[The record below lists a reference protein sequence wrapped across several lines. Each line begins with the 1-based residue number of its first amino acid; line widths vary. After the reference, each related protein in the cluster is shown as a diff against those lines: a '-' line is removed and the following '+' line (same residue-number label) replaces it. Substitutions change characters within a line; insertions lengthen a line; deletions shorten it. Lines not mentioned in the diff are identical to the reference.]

1 MAIAVVQSQ
10 GTLTYSGSG
19 STSGDPTRTD
29 NTFSSAVTT
38 GNAVVVIE
46 WISNYGNW
54 ASTITTG
61 AVTDNKGNTY
71 QRVFSLTTTNN
82 VYRNPEVLQMYVAYN
97 VTGGS
102 SFSTISNAS
111 SYAFCCCCNLSYV
124 TLYSSMISY
133 EISGLGA
140 SNPIGAYS
148 TNQGSYLSNPSSGSI
163 TNSPN
168 AILIGCA
175 GLDSN
180 NSGGPANPW
189 TGTSGF
195 TGPVTSP
202 PPTASSSPIP
212 LAAEYQIVASS
223 SSYSSS
229 MTASQLGANW
239 WYAKAIAS
247 FKASGATTPNSN
259 FMVFF

>member
-1 MAIAVVQSQ
+1 MAISVVQSQ
-10 GTLTYSGSG
+10 GVLTYSGSG
-19 STSGDPTRTD
+19 TSGDPYRTD

-46 WISNYGNW
+46 WISNY
-54 ASTITTG
+54 ASRVSTITTG

-71 QRVFSLTTTNN
+71 QQVFSLTTTNTL
-82 VYRNPEVLQMYVAYN
+82 YRNPEVLQMYVAYN

-111 SYAFCCCCNLSYV
+111 SFACCCCGNLSYG
-124 TLYSSMISY
+124 TLQSNMVSY
-133 EISGLGA
+133 EISGLGT
-140 SNPIGAYS
+140 SNPIDTYS
-148 TNQGSYLSNPSSGSI
+148 TNQGSYASNPSSGSI

-180 NSGGPANPW
+180 SMSSINW

-202 PPTASSSPIP
+202 PPRINVNFIT
-212 LAAEYQIVASS
+212 LAAEFKIVASS
-223 SSYSSS
+223 GSYSSS
-229 MTASQLGANW
+229 MTASQPGSAY

-247 FKASGATTPNSN
+247 FKAGVTNPHSS
-259 FMVFF
+259 FMAFF

>member
-10 GTLTYSGSG
+10 GTLTYSGSN
-19 STSGDPTRTD
+19 TSGDPTRTD
-29 NTFSSAVTT
+29 NKFSSAVTT

-46 WISNYGNW
+46 WISNSWG
-54 ASTITTG
+54 ASPPTTG

-71 QRVFSLTTTNN
+71 HQVFSLTTTNTQ
-82 VYRNPEVLQMYVAYN
+82 YRGPEVLQMYVAYN

-111 SYAFCCCCNLSYV
+111 SYSYCCCGTFQYP
-124 TLYSSMISY
+124 TLPSSMVSY
-133 EISGLGA
+133 EISGLGS
-140 SNPIGAYS
+140 SNPIDTYS

-180 NSGGPANPW
+180 NAGGPAITW
-189 TGTSGF
+189 TSTSGF
-195 TGPVTSP
+195 TGPISSP
-202 PPTASSSPIP
+202 PPTGSAVAIPLGTEYKIVSSSG
-212 LAAEYQIVASS
+212 
-223 SSYSSS
+223 SYSSS
-229 MTASQLGANW
+229 MTAPSTGAAY

-247 FKASGATTPNSN
+247 FKVGVTNPHSS
-259 FMVFF
+259 FMAFF

>member
-10 GTLTYSGSG
+10 GALTSSGSG
-19 STSGDPTRTD
+19 TSGDPTRTD

-46 WISNYGNW
+46 WISNYLGR

-71 QRVFSLTTTNN
+71 QRVFSLTTTNTQ
-82 VYRNPEVLQMYVAYN
+82 YKNPEVLQMYVAYN

-111 SYAFCCCCNLSYV
+111 SYACCCCGTLSYP
-124 TLYSSMISY
+124 TLQSSMISY
-133 EISGLGA
+133 EISGLGT
-140 SNPIGAYS
+140 SNPIDTYS
-148 TNQGSYLSNPSSGSI
+148 TNQGLYSSNPSSGSI

-180 NSGGPANPW
+180 DAGGSAITW

-195 TGPVTSP
+195 TGPVISP
-202 PPTASSSPIP
+202 PSGTSQSPIP

-229 MTASQLGANW
+229 MRASQPGSSY

-247 FKASGATTPNSN
+247 FKASGAAAPNSN

>member
-1 MAIAVVQSQ
+1 MTIAVVQSQ
-10 GTLTYSGSG
+10 GAVTSSGSG
-19 STSGDPTRTD
+19 STSSDPARWN

-46 WISNYGNW
+46 WTSAYIGG
-54 ASTITTG
+54 ASPITTG

-71 QRVFSLTTTNN
+71 QRVFSLTTTNTQ
-82 VYRNPEVLQMYVAYN
+82 YKNPEVLQMYVAYN

-102 SFSTISNAS
+102 SFSTINNAS
-111 SYAFCCCCNLSYV
+111 SYAFCCCCNLSYP
-124 TLYSSMISY
+124 TLQSSMISY
-133 EISGLGA
+133 EISGLGT
-140 SNPIGAYS
+140 SNPIDTYS
-148 TNQGSYLSNPSSGSI
+148 TNQGLYSSNPSSGSI

-180 NSGGPANPW
+180 NAGGTAQSW

-195 TGPVTSP
+195 TGPVISQGFGYG
-202 PPTASSSPIP
+202 SPIP
-212 LAAEYQIVASS
+212 VAAEYKIVASS

-229 MTASQLGANW
+229 MTASNAASY

-247 FKASGATTPNSN
+247 FKAGVTNPHSS
-259 FMVFF
+259 FMAFF

>member
-10 GTLTYSGSG
+10 GATTSSGSG
-19 STSGDPTRTD
+19 STSGDPTRTN

-46 WISNYGNW
+46 WISNAGHS

-71 QRVFSLTTTNN
+71 QQVFSLTTTNTMF
-82 VYRNPEVLQMYVAYN
+82 RNPEILQMYVAYN

-111 SYAFCCCCNLSYV
+111 SYVFCCDGTSRYR
-124 TLYSSMISY
+124 TMPSSMISY
-133 EISGLGA
+133 EISGLGT
-140 SNPIGAYS
+140 SNPIDTYS
-148 TNQGSYLSNPSSGSI
+148 TNQGLYSSNPSSGSI

-175 GLDSN
+175 GLDTN
-180 NSGGPANPW
+180 NGGQVITW

-195 TGPVTSP
+195 TGPATSP
-202 PPTASSSPIP
+202 PSGNLVYNIP

>member
-10 GTLTYSGSG
+10 GGLTYSGSG
-19 STSGDPTRTD
+19 TSVDPTRTD

-46 WISNYGNW
+46 WISNSGSW
-54 ASTITTG
+54 ASTPTTG

-71 QRVFSLTTTNN
+71 HQVFSLTTTNTQ
-82 VYRNPEVLQMYVAYN
+82 YKNPEVLQMYVAYN

-111 SYAFCCCCNLSYV
+111 SYAFCCCGNISYL
-124 TLYSSMISY
+124 TLQSSMISY
-133 EISGLGA
+133 EISGLGT
-140 SNPIGAYS
+140 SNPIDTYS
-148 TNQGSYLSNPSSGSI
+148 TNQGLYSSNPSSGSI

-180 NSGGPANPW
+180 NFGGSTTW

-195 TGPVTSP
+195 TGPVVSP
-202 PPTASSSPIP
+202 AYGSGAIP
-212 LAAEYQIVASS
+212 LAAEYKLVASS

-229 MTASQLGANW
+229 MTSSQPGSAY
-239 WYAKAIAS
+239 WYGKAIAS
-247 FKASGATTPNSN
+247 FKAGVTNPHSS
-259 FMVFF
+259 FMAFF